1 MNIALLLKSE
11 LRRSAGILAG
21 MALIIALALSIAVAA
36 GICER
41 MVKASAAQ
49 SADDFDLL
57 IGARGSSSALL
68 LGTVFLRDEMLPIVP
83 ASAWANIREA
93 QTAKS
98 SIRWAAPV
106 AFGDRTP
113 SGRTIVGTTRS
124 FLDRGKSREPAA
136 GRFFTKP
143 TEAVAGASS
152 GYVIGDKFS
161 PMHGRVHGAGHAH
174 EGIAYEVVGILP
186 PTGTPWDRA
195 VMVPIESV
203 WAAHADAHGDHDH
216 DHEAEEAHDREQPSA
231 HLFESWMLSNK
242 THLEELPGFSAV
254 IVKPASV
261 SSAYRLRQRFNE
273 IDAAGH
279 DGKIVPLMGVFSAEV
294 LVNLYAAFGGAGAR
308 LCMSAH
314 EHRRARRGAFGERS
328 ARPPET
334 ANDFAAAHTG
344 SSSPLCSSTHLVY
357 CHDSGNCRHLG
368 QSNPWMGC
376 CRTLRRSPGTRNRS
390 AHHAELFHARNL
402 ARIDGTCRRSGLRI
416 APGLAGRPHE
426 TQLAAED
433 CQQPKKESLKR

>member
-21 MALIIALALSIAVAA
+21 MALIIARALSIAVAA

-216 DHEAEEAHDREQPSA
+216 DHEEHEHHHEHGENCTCGCHDHDHDHDEHDHEHHHHHHHA
-231 HLFESWMLSNK
+231 DEVFTSWGTETTRK
-242 THLEELPGFSAV
+242 FTKDEIERILEELDNSEKYGMILRAKGIVAGRDGEWIHFDYVPEETSVRNGSAGV
-254 IVKPASV
+254 I
-261 SSAYRLRQRFNE
+261 
-273 IDAAGH
+273 G
-279 DGKIVPLMGVFSAEV
+279 
-294 LVNLYAAFGGAGAR
+294 R
-308 LCMSAH
+308 LCVIGSHINEAAI
-314 EHRRARRGAFGERS
+314 EAL
-328 ARPPET
+328 
-334 ANDFAAAHTG
+334 FA
-344 SSSPLCSSTHLVY
+344 
-357 CHDSGNCRHLG
+357 
-368 QSNPWMGC
+368 
-376 CRTLRRSPGTRNRS
+376 
-390 AHHAELFHARNL
+390 
-402 ARIDGTCRRSGLRI
+402 
-416 APGLAGRPHE
+416 
-426 TQLAAED
+426 
-433 CQQPKKESLKR
+433 